1 MGKGRR
7 YDQEYKDMIIELFKS
22 GMTVTEIGKEYGI
35 ANSTINGWIN
45 KSKEI
50 KVSDDEVITVSEVMK
65 LKKEIAKIKEE
76 NEILK
81 KLYGHICNKQINVS
95 VQFIKAN
102 ADKHDIN
109 TMCSVLGIARSTYYK
124 KINSQESSRSKEN
137 KILKQAILKIYNDNK
152 GRYGS
157 PKIHFLMKQQGYK
170 ISEKRVQRFMR
181 EMNLY
186 AITVK
191 KYKHTSSKKVIE
203 GLENVLNR
211 DFTTTTINE
220 KWVGDITYIYTLKD
234 GWTYLASVL
243 DLYSKKIIGYAY
255 GTNMTNDLVITAL
268 KRAYSSQNPD
278 KQLIF
283 HTDLGSQY
291 TSNDMRMLCEELN
304 IIQSFSKK
312 GCPYDNACIES
323 FHASLKKE
331 EVYTKIYKDFNEA
344 KLAIFAYIEG
354 WYNRKRLHSAI
365 NYMTPDQCEAL
376 ARNMT

>member
-1 MGKGRR
+1 
-7 YDQEYKDMIIELFKS
+7 
-22 GMTVTEIGKEYGI
+22 
-35 ANSTINGWIN
+35 
-45 KSKEI
+45 
-50 KVSDDEVITVSEVMK
+50 
-65 LKKEIAKIKEE
+65 
-76 NEILK
+76 
-81 KLYGHICNKQINVS
+81 
-95 VQFIKAN
+95 
-102 ADKHDIN
+102 
-109 TMCSVLGIARSTYYK
+109 MCSVLGIARSTYYK
-124 KINSQESSRSKEN
+124 KLTGNESSRSKES
-137 KILKQAILKIYNDNK
+137 KVLKQAILEIYNENK

-157 PKIHFLMKQQGYK
+157 PKIHFLMKQRGYK

-191 KYKHTSSKKVIE
+191 KYKHKSSKRVVE

-211 DFTTTTINE
+211 NFTTTTINQ
-220 KWVGDITYIYTLKD
+220 KWVGDITYIHTLND

-255 GTNMTNDLVITAL
+255 GTNMTNDLVMTAL
-268 KRAYSSQNPD
+268 EKAYCSQNPD
-278 KQLIF
+278 KPVIF

-291 TSNDMRMLCEELN
+291 TSNDMKILCKKLN

-331 EVYTKIYKDFNEA
+331 EVYTTIYKDFNES

-365 NYMTPDQCEAL
+365 NYITPEQCEAL
-376 ARNMT
+376 ARNAA

>member
-1 MGKGRR
+1 
-7 YDQEYKDMIIELFKS
+7 
-22 GMTVTEIGKEYGI
+22 
-35 ANSTINGWIN
+35 
-45 KSKEI
+45 
-50 KVSDDEVITVSEVMK
+50 
-65 LKKEIAKIKEE
+65 
-76 NEILK
+76 
-81 KLYGHICNKQINVS
+81 
-95 VQFIKAN
+95 
-102 ADKHDIN
+102 
-109 TMCSVLGIARSTYYK
+109 MCSVLGIARSTYYK

-283 HTDLGSQY
+283 HTDSDP
-291 TSNDMRMLCEELN
+291 S
-304 IIQSFSKK
+304 IQ
-312 GCPYDNACIES
+312 
-323 FHASLKKE
+323 
-331 EVYTKIYKDFNEA
+331 V
-344 KLAIFAYIEG
+344 
-354 WYNRKRLHSAI
+354 
-365 NYMTPDQCEAL
+365 MT
-376 ARNMT
+376 